1 MKAEN
6 RYLDSTYLDLNP
18 DWHREDALWKAKLIV
33 AILKDH
39 QIQSN
44 SICDVGCGT
53 GDILRC
59 LRTSFP
65 QSTLFGYDI
74 SNQVTRF
81 WADDKVV
88 SIGGGGF
95 KLGNFHELNTMH
107 YDVLIML
114 DVFEHVRDPF
124 TFLEGLKSHAKKFIF
139 HIPLDLS
146 ACGVARKTPLLNAW
160 RNVGHIS
167 HYNKDLALEIL
178 ADCGYSI
185 IDWRYTGASLNA
197 PNRTL
202 KIRLASIPR
211 KIFYWIN
218 KDLGVR
224 LLGGETLLVL
234 AE

>member
-74 SNQVTRF
+74 AVFADMPSVGSNALAIAFANFGFGYTVVDRMGTR
-81 WADDKVV
+81 
-88 SIGGGGF
+88 
-95 KLGNFHELNTMH
+95 LL
-107 YDVLIML
+107 
-114 DVFEHVRDPF
+114 RDPY
-124 TFLEGLKSHAKKFIF
+124 TQKPFIKYYTTKRVGGAVDNYEA
-139 HIPLDLS
+139 IKLQKIS
-146 ACGVARKTPLLNAW
+146 A
-160 RNVGHIS
+160 S
-167 HYNKDLALEIL
+167 
-178 ADCGYSI
+178 
-185 IDWRYTGASLNA
+185 
-197 PNRTL
+197 
-202 KIRLASIPR
+202 
-211 KIFYWIN
+211 
-218 KDLGVR
+218 
-224 LLGGETLLVL
+224 
-234 AE
+234 